1 MNLDIEKELAALES
15 MSVGQLHER
24 YANVFGE
31 PARSRHRQYLIR
43 RIAWRLQANAE
54 GGLSERALRRAAEL
68 ADEADVRVT
77 PPKRATTAALGHQN
91 SGTDAVRVAVATDPR
106 LPPPGAAIT
115 RKYKGGTVSV
125 TVLSD
130 GFEYEGQRYRSLT
143 AVAKAITG
151 SHVNGF
157 RFFRLEGG

>member
-1 MNLDIEKELAALES
+1 MSFDLAKELAALES

-24 YANVFGE
+24 YADVFGE

-68 ADEADVRVT
+68 AVEADVRVT
-77 PPKRATTAALGHQN
+77 PPKRATTA
-91 SGTDAVRVAVATDPR
+91 SERPTPGTDAVRVIIATDSR

-115 RKYKGGTVSV
+115 RKYKGRMLSV
-125 TVLSD
+125 TVLPD
-130 GFEYEGQRYRSLT
+130 GFEYDGQRYRSLS

-151 SHVNGF
+151 SHMNGF